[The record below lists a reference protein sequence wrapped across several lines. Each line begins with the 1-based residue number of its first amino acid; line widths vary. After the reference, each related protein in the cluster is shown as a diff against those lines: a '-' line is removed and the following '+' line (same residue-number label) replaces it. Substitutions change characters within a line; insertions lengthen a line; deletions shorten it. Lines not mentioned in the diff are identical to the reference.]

1 MKSTLP
7 VFYTWN
13 NKAWMIELLFTIW
26 VTILSPLLRP
36 MAQKKKNPFFITAHC
51 QCTWLPKNS
60 DEDVKMGLM
69 FPWLLTQNPFG
80 SPWIKE

>member
-1 MKSTLP
+1 MEQQSLDDRTSVYNMGYYFKPTSET
-7 VFYTWN
+7 YGS
-13 NKAWMIELLFTIW
+13 E
-26 VTILSPLLRP
+26 
-36 MAQKKKNPFFITAHC
+36 KKNPFFITAHC